1 MPKIYPFKGVHF
13 DTSKGRDLTPLTTQ
27 PYDKIDPKLQDAYY
41 KKNEH
46 NLIRVILRKDEPGKD
61 KYQGAADTLSEWL
74 KSGVMVQDPKPAFY
88 VYHQIYKTPGGVK
101 TRKGIVALV
110 QIDEPGKGKIL
121 PHEQTHS
128 GPKADRLALIT
139 ATQTHTENIFLLYPD
154 PEKAVNKIC
163 DEAAKGKPDF
173 EAKDDLGETHKVWRL
188 DDPQKIQAIQ
198 KAMDAKE
205 CVIADGHH
213 RYETSW
219 NYKQQCT
226 KAGLKGTGT
235 ETFDNVLATLVNMDD
250 DLTIFGTHRL
260 CYDIPNFDLGKVLT
274 AAKAAFD
281 IKEYSFS
288 NAEEEK
294 AARRDLLEDLKVEG
308 MSKPCFGAAAKGST
322 SHYLFVTRDV
332 KAAAAQVKDK
342 RSEDWR
348 SLDVC
353 LLHTLILEK
362 LLGIGPEQ
370 LAAEKNVHF
379 YRSADEAIDHVR
391 ATGPYQVVFL
401 VNPVRMD
408 QIQKVVKHGEK
419 FPQKSTDFYP
429 KLLTGLLL
437 CKLNVSK

>member
-1 MPKIYPFKGVHF
+1 MPRIYPFKGVHF
-13 DTSKGRDLTPLTTQ
+13 DTSKVKDLTPLTTQ
-27 PYDKIDPKLQDAYY
+27 PYDKINPALQDEYY
-41 KKNEH
+41 RRSEH
-46 NLIRVILRKDEPGKD
+46 NLIRVILRKDEPGRD
-61 KYQGAADTLSEWL
+61 KYQDAAATMKEWL
-74 KSGVMVQDPKPAFY
+74 TSGVLVQDAKPAVY
-88 VYHQIYKTPGGVK
+88 VYHQIYRTPNGVK
-101 TRKGIVALV
+101 TRKGLSALV

-128 GPKADRLALIT
+128 GPKIDRFKLLS
-139 ATQTHTENIFLLYPD
+139 ATKTHTEQVFFLYSD
-154 PEKAVNKIC
+154 PEKVVNRIC

-173 EAKDDLGETHKVWRL
+173 EAKDDLGETHRVWRL
-188 DDPQKIQAIQ
+188 DDPEKISAIQ
-198 KAMDAKE
+198 KAMEPKD
-205 CVIADGHH
+205 CIIADGHH

-219 NYKQQCT
+219 NYKQDQANKGV
-226 KAGLKGTGT
+226 KATGA
-235 ETFDNVLATLVNMDD
+235 ETPDNVLATLVNMDD
-250 DLTIFGTHRL
+250 DLTIYGTHRL
-260 CYDIPNFDLGKVLT
+260 CYDIQSFDMAKVLNG
-274 AAKAAFD
+274 AKSAFD
-281 IKEYSFS
+281 IREYSFNNDS
-288 NAEEEK
+288 EER

-308 MSKPCFGAAAKGST
+308 MSKPCFGAVAKGSK

-332 KAAAAQVKDK
+332 KAAASQVKDK

-379 YRSADEAIDHVR
+379 YRSADETIDHVR
-391 ATGPYQVVFL
+391 ATGPYQVAFL

-408 QIQKVVKHGEK
+408 QIQKVVKNGEK

-437 CKLNVSK
+437 CKLNVS

>member
-13 DTSKGRDLTPLTTQ
+13 DTSKAKDLTPLTTQ
-27 PYDKIDPKLQDAYY
+27 PYDKINPALQDEYY
-41 KKNEH
+41 RKNEH

-61 KYQGAADTLSEWL
+61 KYQGAADTLNEWL

-88 VYHQIYKTPGGVK
+88 VYHQIYKTPSGVK
-101 TRKGIVALV
+101 TRKGIVAMV

-139 ATQTHTENIFLLYPD
+139 ATKTHTENIFLLYPD
-154 PEKAVNKIC
+154 PEKVVNKIC

-188 DDPQKIQAIQ
+188 DDPAKIQAIQ
-198 KAMDAKE
+198 KAMDAKD

-219 NYKQQCT
+219 NYKQQCA
-226 KAGLKGTGT
+226 KAGIKATGT
-235 ETFDNVLATLVNMDD
+235 ETPDNVLATLVNMDD

-260 CYDIPNFDLGKVLT
+260 CYDIKNFDMAKVLT
-274 AAKAAFD
+274 SAKSAFD
-281 IKEYSFS
+281 IREYSF
-288 NAEEEK
+288 NNDPEEK

-308 MSKPCFGAAAKGST
+308 MSKPCFGAVAKGAK
-322 SHYLFVTRDV
+322 SHFLFVTRDV

-379 YRSADEAIDHVR
+379 YRSADETIDHVR
-391 ATGPYQVVFL
+391 ATGPYQVAFL
-401 VNPVRMD
+401 VNPVRME
-408 QIQKVVKHGEK
+408 QIYKVVKNGEK

-437 CKLNVSK
+437 CKLNIS

>member
-1 MPKIYPFKGVHF
+1 MPRIYPFRAVHF
-13 DTSKGRDLTPLTTQ
+13 DTSKVKDLTPLTTQ
-27 PYDKIDPKLQDAYY
+27 PYDKINPALQEEYY
-41 KKNEH
+41 RKHEH
-46 NLIRVILRKDEPGKD
+46 NLIRVILRKEEPGRD
-61 KYQGAADTLSEWL
+61 KYQDAAATLREWL
-74 KSGVMVQDPKPAFY
+74 KAGVLVQDAKPALY
-88 VYHQIYKTPGGVK
+88 VYHQIYRTPQGVK
-101 TRKGIVALV
+101 TRKGLSALV

-128 GPKADRLALIT
+128 GPKVDRFKLLS
-139 ATQTHTENIFLLYPD
+139 ATGTHTEQVFFLYSD
-154 PEKAVNKIC
+154 PEKAVNRIC
-163 DEAAKGKPDF
+163 DEVAKGKPDF

-188 DDPQKIQAIQ
+188 EDPAKIQAVQ
-198 KAMDAKE
+198 KAIESRE
-205 CVIADGHH
+205 CIIADGHH

-219 NYKQQCT
+219 NFKQDCA
-226 KAGLKGTGT
+226 KRGVRATGT
-235 ETFDNVLATLVNMDD
+235 ESPDNVLATLVNMDD

-260 CYDIPNFDLGKVLT
+260 CYDIPGFDWAKVLR
-274 AAKAAFD
+274 AAKEQFD
-281 IKEYSFS
+281 IREYPFS

-294 AARRDLLEDLKVEG
+294 SARRELLEDLKVEG
-308 MSKPCFGAAAKGST
+308 LTKPCFGAAAKAAAAHS
-322 SHYLFVTRDV
+322 LFVVRDV
-332 KAAAAQVKDK
+332 KAAAAQVRDK

-391 ATGPYQVVFL
+391 AGGPYQVAFL
-401 VNPVRMD
+401 VNPVKME
-408 QIQKVVKHGEK
+408 QIHRVVKNGEK

-437 CKLNVSK
+437 CKLNVS